1 MKRIHDQLTWTRR
14 GATKTVRLSDGC
26 RLLEA
31 VRRPPAYLV
40 IAISIRHTF
49 DSSAFSKPSL
59 VEIIPSIFY
68 FSLPSFVPPPASAF
82 PTTDPTTMPRSR
94 YTLYVENLSTYTRS
108 GDIRKEMSR
117 YGPVREV
124 ERDLKERCALVQFKR

>member
-1 MKRIHDQLTWTRR
+1 
-14 GATKTVRLSDGC
+14 
-26 RLLEA
+26 
-31 VRRPPAYLV
+31 
-40 IAISIRHTF
+40 
-49 DSSAFSKPSL
+49 
-59 VEIIPSIFY
+59 
-68 FSLPSFVPPPASAF
+68 
-82 PTTDPTTMPRSR
+82 MPRSR